1 MNDAYQILR
10 KRLDELSTGY
20 PKTESGIEI
29 QILKKLFTEE
39 EADLFV
45 QLTPTLETAEDIAKR
60 LGREMEQTA
69 QLLNRMSQKGQLYRY
84 KQDETEMF
92 ATMPYFPGIFE
103 SVVIDR
109 ELAVAMDEYYDT
121 AFDRTIYPANRR
133 LSHVTIRAI
142 ERPTRYIARDGNP
155 TVDGIWRQR

>member
-1 MNDAYQILR
+1 M
-10 KRLDELSTGY
+10 
-20 PKTESGIEI
+20 
-29 QILKKLFTEE
+29 FTEE